1 MTEDNIFLCTF
12 LSFVPK
18 IVYFFQALSLRGNSL
33 SYDIIIFQ
41 AMWLHVQSGAYIN
54 LLFGNPMSFVSA

>member
-18 IVYFFQALSLRGNSL
+18 ILYVFQALSLRGNSL
-33 SYDIIIFQ
+33 SYDIIIG
-41 AMWLHVQSGAYIN
+41 ASGSEPNLVMRMEPPSLYISIQVN
-54 LLFGNPMSFVSA
+54 